1 MTSPEA
7 EAASHRLAAARYLL
21 NRFGR
26 VGGEFPLPPTTISV
40 SPLTGRWT
48 ITNDGVHAFLAA
60 LSQIAIDALFTAAE
74 ARGIE
79 SDAGQRESI
88 REWLEHVAEYAVIS
102 AAEAELKAPPDAEAP
117 REP

>member
-1 MTSPEA
+1 M
-7 EAASHRLAAARYLL
+7 
-21 NRFGR
+21 
-26 VGGEFPLPPTTISV
+26 
-40 SPLTGRWT
+40 
-48 ITNDGVHAFLAA
+48 HAFLAA

-102 AAEAELKAPPDAEAP
+102 AAEAELKAPPDAAAP
-117 REP
+117 R

>member
-7 EAASHRLAAARYLL
+7 SSHRLAAARYLL

-26 VGGEFPLPPTTISV
+26 AGGEFPLPPTTISV
-40 SPLTGRWT
+40 SPRTGEWT

-60 LSQIAIDALFTAAE
+60 LSQIAIDALFEGAE

-79 SDAGQRESI
+79 SDAGQREFI
-88 REWLEHVAEYAVIS
+88 RGWLAQVAEYAVIS
-102 AAEAELKAPPDAEAP
+102 AAEAELEAPPDPGSALTGS
-117 REP
+117 